1 MTKLTGQQIADAGL
15 VGWVNLGDGL
25 RTRIGTAGFAAGL
38 ALVDAIGA
46 AAERAGHHPDLDLRW
61 SHVDVHVVSHDVDG
75 TTERD
80 VALARTITALAAD
93 AGATTDGSALSRVN
107 LALDTPDHTAVLPFW
122 RALLAMADRPGYD
135 DEVHDPA
142 GANRSVWFQP
152 SGSAEPRQ
160 RWHLDVWVDPSQ
172 VQPRIDA
179 ALAAGG
185 RVVDAEEAP
194 SFWVLADPEGNR
206 SCLATWQDRDP
217 DPGQDDTGS

>member
-25 RTRIGTAGFAAGL
+25 RTRIGTVDFAAGL

-61 SHVDVHVVSHDVDG
+61 SHVDVHVVSHDAGG

-80 VALARTITALAAD
+80 VALARTISALAAD
-93 AGATTDGSALSRVN
+93 AGAVPDGSALSRVD
-107 LALDTPDHTAVLPFW
+107 LALDTPDHTVVLPFW
-122 RALLAMADRPGYD
+122 RALLAMSDRPGVD
-135 DEVHDPA
+135 DEVHDLDGVNP
-142 GANRSVWFQP
+142 SVWFQP

-185 RVVDAEEAP
+185 RVADAEEAP
-194 SFWVLADPEGNR
+194 SFWVLADPDGNR
-206 SCLATWQDRDP
+206 SCLVTWQDRDP
-217 DPGQDDTGS
+217 DLPEA